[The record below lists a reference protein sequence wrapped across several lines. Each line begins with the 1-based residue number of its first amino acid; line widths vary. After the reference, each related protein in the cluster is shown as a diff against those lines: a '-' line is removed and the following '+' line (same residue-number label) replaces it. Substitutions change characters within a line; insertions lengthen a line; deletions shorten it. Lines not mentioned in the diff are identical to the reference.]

1 MLTEI
6 QAYEAQVA
14 ENPATL
20 FPPCCPVCQVPNA
33 LRKHEL
39 RRRGFWFVLSN
50 EVMRAASFVLRVA
63 CKSCNRRSTLLPDF
77 ALPHK
82 RYVRSDTLEASER
95 YLLDET
101 ATYETAT
108 QVEGRPVFHS
118 TDGAS
123 RPRSTVH
130 RWIGFFG
137 SLLTLLSGAT
147 ELALEADPAFSP
159 VAEMISISPRR
170 YRSETRRTVLERAH
184 RLLRVRSRLL
194 RSLDRDLFPR
204 VATAAVWV

>member
-1 MLTEI
+1 MLTKI
-6 QAYEAQVA
+6 QAYEAQIA
-14 ENPATL
+14 ENPATF
-20 FPPCCPVCQVPNA
+20 FPPCCPVCQVANA

-50 EVMRAASFVLRVA
+50 EVMRVASFVLRVA

-95 YLLDET
+95 YLLDDT

-108 QVEGRPVFHS
+108 EIEGRPVFHN
-118 TDGAS
+118 TDGAC

-130 RWIGFFG
+130 RWIDFFG
-137 SLLTLLSGAT
+137 SLLTLLSAAT

-159 VAEMISISPRR
+159 VVEMVPISLRR

-184 RLLRVRSRLL
+184 RLLRVRACLL
-194 RSLDRDLFPR
+194 RATGCDLFPR
-204 VATAAVWV
+204 FATAAAWR